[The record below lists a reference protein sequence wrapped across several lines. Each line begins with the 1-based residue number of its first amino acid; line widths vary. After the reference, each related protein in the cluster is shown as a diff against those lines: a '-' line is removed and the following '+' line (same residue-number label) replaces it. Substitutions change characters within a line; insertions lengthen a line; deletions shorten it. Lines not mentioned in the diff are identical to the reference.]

1 MKAKD
6 KVSVEMT
13 NEEAAYLYILLGHTH
28 GSLGYNLYCNIQDAL
43 NDSDSENLDKVMGMQ
58 PHSFVDLKNS
68 DFLEDALNKVFFTAE
83 ETPKK
88 KQLRELQETIQKAQE
103 QIEKLQ
109 NE

>member
-28 GSLGYNLYCNIQDAL
+28 GNLGYNLYCNIQDAL
-43 NDSDSENLDKVMGMQ
+43 NDSEKLDEVNRMQ

-68 DFLEDALNKVFFTAE
+68 DFLEDTLNKVLFTAE
-83 ETPKK
+83 EGSKQQ
-88 KQLRELQETIQKAQE
+88 QLRELQETIQKAQE